1 MQILQG
7 QEAEAMWALG
17 RDFLSTST
25 VYKGWK
31 DNIIM
36 EKHQT
41 YSRSSVAWRT

>member
-31 DNIIM
+31 DNVIM
-36 EKHQT
+36 EKLFLQGNQSQHQQ
-41 YSRSSVAWRT
+41 